1 MESRSYQKK
10 ERNDYEYNYN
20 YAQSRPRYFNGN
32 AAYDLS
38 LFEGRPVSYEK
49 TRSAPAKNAAAKSKS
64 KPAKSSSRR
73 TAPKSKA
80 AAKSAEERRVFA
92 RWVAIGMIFAC
103 ALAMLISSRMEYHE
117 LTQEVNAANRQLEL
131 LQHDY
136 EGLRV
141 TFETKMSN
149 SAIEEYAA
157 DVLGMQKRESS
168 QTEWISLGG
177 GDVFEYTS
185 GSEGRFS
192 DILDQV
198 LSYMD

>member
-1 MESRSYQKK
+1 MESRNYQKK
-10 ERNDYEYNYN
+10 DRNDYEYNYN
-20 YAQSRPRYFNGN
+20 YAQSRPRYYNGN

-38 LFEGRPVSYEK
+38 LFEGRPVNYEK
-49 TRSAPAKNAAAKSKS
+49 TRTAPAKSAAAKSS
-64 KPAKSSSRR
+64 RSAKSSRRR
-73 TAPKSKA
+73 TAPKSKVLS
-80 AAKSAEERRVFA
+80 KTAEERRAFA

-136 EGLRV
+136 EGLRI
-141 TFETKMSN
+141 TFETKMSS
-149 SAIEEYAA
+149 SAIEEYAT

>member
-1 MESRSYQKK
+1 MEYRSYQKND
-10 ERNDYEYNYN
+10 RNEYEYAN
-20 YAQSRPRYFNGN
+20 SRARYSEGS

-38 LFEGRPVSYEK
+38 LFEGRPVTYQK
-49 TRSAPAKNAAAKSKS
+49 TRTPAK
-64 KPAKSSSRR
+64 PASTKG
-73 TAPKSKA
+73 KA
-80 AAKSAEERRVFA
+80 AAKSNTRRAVSKSSTASTKSAEDRKILA
-92 RWVAIGMIFAC
+92 RWIAIGMIFTC
-103 ALAMLISSRMEYHE
+103 ALGMLISSRMEYHE
-117 LTQEVNAANRQLEL
+117 LTQEVNSANRQLEL
-131 LQHDY
+131 LQQDY

-149 SAIEEYAA
+149 SAIEEYAT

-177 GDVFEYTS
+177 GDVFEYTGGTDS
-185 GSEGRFS
+185 RFS

>member
-1 MESRSYQKK
+1 MEYRRYQKDD
-10 ERNDYEYNYN
+10 RNEYEYEYVN
-20 YAQSRPRYFNGN
+20 SRVRFRDGS

-38 LFEGRPVSYEK
+38 LFEGRPVTYQK
-49 TRSAPAKNAAAKSKS
+49 TRTPVKAAGTKGQAAKSNTRRAAS
-64 KPAKSSSRR
+64 KTRTAADKSSEDKRIL
-73 TAPKSKA
+73 
-80 AAKSAEERRVFA
+80 A
-92 RWVAIGMIFAC
+92 RWIAVGMIFTC

-117 LTQEVNAANRQLEL
+117 LTQEINSANRQLEL
-131 LQHDY
+131 LQQDY

-177 GDVFEYTS
+177 GDVFEYTGGDES
-185 GSEGRFS
+185 RFS